1 MRNHVFFL
9 SNTHE
14 YDETFQKV
22 ESERDICILQP
33 KEPAVPS
40 ENNFPAEHLN
50 LIEPQSIILLSATKM
65 AMDLK

>member
-1 MRNHVFFL
+1 MSSFL
-9 SNTHE
+9 SNTH
-14 YDETFQKV
+14 DETFQKV

-50 LIEPQSIILLSATKM
+50 LIDLPSIILLLATKM